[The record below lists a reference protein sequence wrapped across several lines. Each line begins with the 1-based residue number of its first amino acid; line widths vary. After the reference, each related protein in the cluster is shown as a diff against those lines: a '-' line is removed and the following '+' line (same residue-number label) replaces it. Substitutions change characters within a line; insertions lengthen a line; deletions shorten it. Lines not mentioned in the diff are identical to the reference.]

1 MRALAKAHCTQ
12 NAGMALYASFT
23 CVRALASLLST
34 LRYAMIGTAV
44 TVDHTP
50 SRPGSSIFTP
60 VALRSKIGLSI
71 RRSALARTVRFV
83 SLFVASDTPTG
94 HLALWNFGRYPSSCR
109 AQSLCRTCARRLRK
123 LSQTGM
129 SVLRPSRSTM
139 ASSRLSISG
148 SNTTPGWT

>member
-1 MRALAKAHCTQ
+1 M
-12 NAGMALYASFT
+12 
-23 CVRALASLLST
+23 
-34 LRYAMIGTAV
+34 

-109 AQSLCRTCARRLRK
+109 AQSLCRTCARMKDEPRRVSNSK
-123 LSQTGM
+123 GTLSF
-129 SVLRPSRSTM
+129 
-139 ASSRLSISG
+139 ASSGKDSRQTQVGHSRGLCRCF
-148 SNTTPGWT
+148 